1 MFTMKK
7 AFVFLAAALLTCAVL
22 GVAGA
27 GGNSDQVQLER
38 ITKGEVVTVNR
49 GARLAYSYR
58 LWASVGYGADY
69 VISNLHVLKMVYD
82 KALYLHGDRMKPG
95 MTGGDEA
102 RAQYVFKAV
111 DAGSTLLTVRELYRG
126 KVKVEKR
133 FEVEAKDSKLLVKC
147 IFLEEKPIEG
157 EGSN

>member
-1 MFTMKK
+1 MKK
-7 AFVFLAAALLTCAVL
+7 GFVFLAAALLICAVL
-22 GVAGA
+22 GVVWA
-27 GGNSDQVQLER
+27 GGKPDQVQLDR
-38 ITKGEVVTVNR
+38 MSRGEVVTVTK

-58 LWASVGYGADY
+58 LWASVGFGADY

-82 KALYLHGDRMKPG
+82 KASYLHGDRMKPG

-102 RAQYVFKAV
+102 SAQYVFKAV

-133 FEVEAKDSKLLVKC
+133 FEVEAKDDKMVVKC
-147 IFLEEKPIEG
+147 AFVEEKPIEG
-157 EGSN
+157 IGSN